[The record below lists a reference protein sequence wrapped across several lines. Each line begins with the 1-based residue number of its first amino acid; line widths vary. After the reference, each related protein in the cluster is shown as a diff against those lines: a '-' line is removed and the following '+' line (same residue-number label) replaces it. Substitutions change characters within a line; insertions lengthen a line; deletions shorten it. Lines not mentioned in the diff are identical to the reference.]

1 MITPNSISTF
11 FTYFL
16 YNILY
21 FVTIFINNK
30 LIDNYLQNIGL
41 SYLEQKQIFL
51 YELSGIIFASMFIL
65 LLNNII
71 KVSNILYVS
80 IILYFFSILSI
91 IFVDNREIG
100 NLIYFII
107 YSFGYSAT
115 SFIYFSQI
123 FNQNNV
129 HKAVQIIEISVSIIV
144 CYFVTDIYFKQ
155 IIKYIGLDF
164 YELILVEIVI
174 IFIAVLLNLVVFGS
188 KRKKIYIQEFEGDE
202 SSFLLILKFSKLEL
216 ITSFTLCFLLYFVFY
231 KYYYLSNINNINTIF
246 DNNFIEIGS
255 IIFLMIIVSIVL
267 FLKINIQQL
276 NILFLSI
283 SLPLLSYVINSKIY
297 SMSTIMCWGVLTLCF
312 YNIMAS
318 NLFLMIKKFESKN
331 SALAILL
338 YCTSSVIGF
347 YNGYIITTLRTSHY
361 FEQIKTYSIYFVI
374 LALLVYHLFLLNRY
388 RLYKK

>member
-231 KYYYLSNINNINTIF
+231 KYYYL
-246 DNNFIEIGS
+246 
-255 IIFLMIIVSIVL
+255 
-267 FLKINIQQL
+267 
-276 NILFLSI
+276 
-283 SLPLLSYVINSKIY
+283 
-297 SMSTIMCWGVLTLCF
+297 
-312 YNIMAS
+312 
-318 NLFLMIKKFESKN
+318 
-331 SALAILL
+331 
-338 YCTSSVIGF
+338 
-347 YNGYIITTLRTSHY
+347 
-361 FEQIKTYSIYFVI
+361 
-374 LALLVYHLFLLNRY
+374 
-388 RLYKK
+388 